1 MSNTRSLSKSR
12 SRSAPRKLEQF
23 AAAHRASSHGPR
35 LRRSDGPEASNGNQ
49 GFSFT
54 VSMSATTV
62 KYVSW
67 FLTIILLLIVC
78 SYAPDAVVL
87 AAKLKAICEALKALR

>member
-1 MSNTRSLSKSR
+1 
-12 SRSAPRKLEQF
+12 
-23 AAAHRASSHGPR
+23 
-35 LRRSDGPEASNGNQ
+35 
-49 GFSFT
+49 
-54 VSMSATTV
+54 MSATTV

-78 SYAPDAVVL
+78 SYAPDGVVL

>member
-1 MSNTRSLSKSR
+1 
-12 SRSAPRKLEQF
+12 
-23 AAAHRASSHGPR
+23 
-35 LRRSDGPEASNGNQ
+35 
-49 GFSFT
+49 
-54 VSMSATTV
+54 MSATTV

-78 SYAPDAVVL
+78 SYAPDAVAL